1 VNFIEGYLGFSPDG
15 GDGSFEVML
24 LMMLVMI
31 TTGMALGYL
40 AMRDECN

>member
-24 LMMLVMI
+24 LMLLVMI
-31 TTGMALGYL
+31 TTGIGL
-40 AMRDECN
+40 AYFAAHEPN